1 MKKACVV
8 TYCEWNSYGSI
19 MQSIGLKKALN
30 SIDCQSFIVK
40 DKPAPATN
48 IKTSLVLGKNPKRL
62 LANLYNNA
70 LRKKTD
76 SRYLKAVEFINENVD
91 VVYHNDYEAL
101 QKNLPKADIYIA
113 GSDQIWHP
121 DLCKPLFFLDF
132 LKDDAKRLSY
142 AASMGVTRIKSEKEQ
157 EFAHK
162 VSKFDSF
169 SVRED
174 EMIAV
179 IGRYTDKD
187 ISVHIDPTFLISA
200 DQWRELEEEYVL
212 KKPYILVYAIY
223 WDDKLNKELKKL
235 HKKSGYDIVALCTGF
250 SKVWANKKI
259 YDASPGQFIWLI
271 DHAEAVVS
279 SSFHGVAFALNFN
292 KKLSAVVNPESP
304 SRINSI
310 LNKFNANSNM
320 ISDVCDFDLDNYS
333 LVNEKIETER
343 SLALGYLKE
352 IVNE

>member
-1 MKKACVV
+1 MKKACIV
-8 TYCEWNSYGSI
+8 TYCEWSSYGSV

-40 DKPAPATN
+40 DTPAPATN
-48 IKTSLVLGKNPKRL
+48 IKTGLAFSKKPKRL
-62 LANLYNNA
+62 FINICNNV

-76 SRYLKAVEFINENVD
+76 ARYIKSVEFINENVD
-91 VVYHNDYEAL
+91 VVYYNDYEVL
-101 QKNLPKADIYIA
+101 QKNPPVADVYIA

-121 DLCKPLFFLDF
+121 NLCKPLFFLNF
-132 LKDDAKRLSY
+132 LKNGEKRCSY
-142 AASMGVTRIKSEKEQ
+142 AASMGETRIKLEKEQ
-157 EFAHK
+157 EFAAYI
-162 VSKFDSF
+162 SKFNSF
-169 SVRED
+169 SVREN
-174 EMIAV
+174 EMLPIV
-179 IGRYTDKD
+179 RKYTDKD
-187 ISVHIDPTFLISA
+187 ISVHVDPTFLIDA

-235 HKKSGYDIVALCTGF
+235 HKKSGYDVVALCTGF

-310 LNKFNANSNM
+310 LSKFNANSKM
-320 ISDVCDFDLDNYS
+320 ISDVCDFDLNCYS
-333 LVNEKIETER
+333 VVNERMNIER
-343 SLALGYLKE
+343 LLALEYLKE
-352 IVNE
+352 IINE